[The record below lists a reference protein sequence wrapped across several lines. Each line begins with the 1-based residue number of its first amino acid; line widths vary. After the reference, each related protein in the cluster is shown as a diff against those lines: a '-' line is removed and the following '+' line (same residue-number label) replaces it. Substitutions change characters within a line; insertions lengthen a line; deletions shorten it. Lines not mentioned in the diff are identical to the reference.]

1 MENSDLMKTDKVN
14 VDLGSRSYPI
24 FIGYGILPIIDY
36 ENFIKLNKVVVI
48 TNQKVAPLYLE
59 KIESILKRKKKEYF
73 SIVIADGEDQKS
85 VKTLEM
91 ILTKMLKNK
100 VERSTTI
107 LALGGGVIGDMAGF
121 AAAIY
126 QRGINFIQVPTTLL
140 AQVDSSV
147 GGKTAVNHSLGK
159 NMIGAFHQPKCV
171 VIDIETLDSLPR
183 RELIAGFAEIIK
195 YGCITDVNF
204 FEWLEVNVDNLKRKS
219 KDHMVYAI
227 KKSCEIKAKIVN
239 EDEKENGKRAI
250 LNFGHTFGHAIET
263 SLGYGVWLHGEA
275 IGCGMIMA
283 SLLSYKLGLIDHEKF
298 IRIRNLIKKFELP
311 IKFPN
316 LQIDKF
322 VELMSND
329 KKVKNNLIHYV
340 LLEDIGK
347 SNLLPLDKSSVK
359 TFVNEMMR

>member
-1 MENSDLMKTDKVN
+1 MENCDLMKAHKVN
-14 VDLGSRSYPI
+14 VDLGARSYPI
-24 FIGYGILPIIDY
+24 FIGHGILKNIDY
-36 ENFIKLNKVVVI
+36 ENFIKSNKVVVI
-48 TNQKVAPLYLE
+48 TNQKVAPLYLD
-59 KIESILKRKKKEYF
+59 KMESILKKKEKEYF
-73 SIVIADGEDQKS
+73 SIVIADGEEQKS
-85 VKTLEM
+85 LKTLE
-91 ILTKMLKNK
+91 IIITKMLEKK
-100 VERSTTI
+100 VERTATI

-140 AQVDSSV
+140 AHVDSSV

-183 RELIAGFAEIIK
+183 RDLIAGFAEIIK

-204 FEWLEVNVDNLKRKS
+204 FEWLELNVENLKRKS

-239 EDEKENGKRAI
+239 EDEKEKGKRAI

-283 SLLSYKLGLIDHEKF
+283 SLLSYKLGLINYKKF
-298 IRIRNLIKKFELP
+298 TRIKNLIEKFELP
-311 IKFPN
+311 IEFPN
-316 LQIDKF
+316 LQIDEF
-322 VELMSND
+322 IELMSND
-329 KKVKNNLIHYV
+329 KKVKNNLIYYV

-347 SNLLPLDKSSVK
+347 SNLLALEKSRVK
-359 TFVNEMMR
+359 VLVDEMTR